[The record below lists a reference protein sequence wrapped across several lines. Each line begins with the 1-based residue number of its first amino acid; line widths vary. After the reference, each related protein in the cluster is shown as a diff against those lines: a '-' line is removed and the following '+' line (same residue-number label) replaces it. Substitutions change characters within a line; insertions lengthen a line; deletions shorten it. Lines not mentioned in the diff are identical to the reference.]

1 MIEDGWKDS
10 TELKEEEEEMR
21 FNKIEDVPS
30 YAKPTI
36 QKLIDKGL
44 LKGNDI
50 GLDLS
55 EDMIRMFVIN
65 DRAGLYD

>member
-1 MIEDGWKDS
+1 MIKDGWKDS
-10 TELKEEEEEMR
+10 IELNEEEEEMR
-21 FNKIEDVPS
+21 FNKIEDIPN

-36 QKLIDKGL
+36 QKLINKGL

-55 EDMIRMFVIN
+55 EDRIRMFVIN
-65 DRAGLYD
+65 DRAGIYD

>member
-1 MIEDGWKDS
+1 MIKDGWKDS
-10 TELKEEEEEMR
+10 IELNEEEQEMR
-21 FNKIEDVPS
+21 FNKIEDIPN

-36 QKLIDKGL
+36 QKLINKGL

-65 DRAGLYD
+65 DRAGIYD